1 MFNRSWY
8 KNTWLGKKLGFK
20 IDWNTENLVSGS
32 KVVHTYDKD
41 NELYLGFTIVKQYA
55 YNGSNFTEKTMEVN
69 TYSSEYDLSR
79 DTYKIV
85 YDPTK
90 VEANLRIQKLE
101 ASKYAT
107 VEVVLGVDPKYKDY
121 KMCDEF
127 YVNNKRLIV
136 KEYPVGQNYWKEYC
150 IWFVCKEEH
159 ASGIRTMAKAF
170 INDKS

>member
-41 NELYLGFTIVKQYA
+41 NEVYLGFTIVKQYT
-55 YNGSNFTEKTMEVN
+55 YNSRNFTEKTMEVN

-79 DTYKIV
+79 DNYKIV

-101 ASKYAT
+101 SDADT
-107 VEVVLGVDPKYKDY
+107 IVVVTLGLDDKYKDY
-121 KMCDEF
+121 RMCAEF
-127 YVNNKRLIV
+127 YESTGRFILEEYPIV
-136 KEYPVGQNYWKEYC
+136 KGYWGEYE
-150 IWFVCKEEH
+150 IRFRCKEEH